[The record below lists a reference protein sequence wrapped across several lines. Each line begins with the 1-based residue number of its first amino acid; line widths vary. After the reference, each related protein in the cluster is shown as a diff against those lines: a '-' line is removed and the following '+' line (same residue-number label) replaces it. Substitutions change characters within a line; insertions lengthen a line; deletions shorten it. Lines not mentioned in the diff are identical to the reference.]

1 MECDA
6 SDKFGRQNVHR
17 KVSCAWSSCE
27 EPHLAVTLRKTFI
40 CSLSIMSH
48 HTRVPNHYFRFS
60 VYSVEYSLR
69 TVMDLHGFRSCMGCP
84 ELCFCRFNIHSTNW
98 KATRVSERIVFYF
111 IGCVVLFKF
120 KMIGMKQSHRTELK
134 GSLFDAGAV
143 FFPLLFLKWNQPQQG
158 ASNAKYWYRFQM
170 TQVAFVKLC
179 APLRRLCI
187 KATSFTAFN
196 SICQPVEK

>member
-111 IGCVVLFKF
+111 IGCVVLFN
-120 KMIGMKQSHRTELK
+120 LK
-134 GSLFDAGAV
+134 WLEWSNLTARSSRVRCLMLGQF
-143 FFPLLFLKWNQPQQG
+143 FFPF
-158 ASNAKYWYRFQM
+158 F
-170 TQVAFVKLC
+170 F
-179 APLRRLCI
+179 
-187 KATSFTAFN
+187 
-196 SICQPVEK
+196 